1 MKAAIGKLAKSA
13 AVVAVSGVL
22 FCSMGDARA
31 DGRGGHGGGDHG
43 WATAG
48 KILTGVM
55 AADLLFN
62 HLPAYSNSSTTYVS
76 TTTYGGGYTYS
87 SVSYGAP
94 PPVYV
99 APAPVYYAPPP
110 VYVAPQPV
118 YVASPPVYYAP
129 VPVYYAPAPVYCAP
143 VVYRPAPVYRV
154 NVGVS
159 YGGHGGGNYGGHGGG
174 NHR

>member
-1 MKAAIGKLAKSA
+1 MKAAMGKLVKSA
-13 AVVAVSGVL
+13 AVVAASGVL
-22 FCSMGDARA
+22 FCGMGEARA
-31 DGRGGHGGGDHG
+31 DGRSGHGGGGDRG

-62 HLPAYSNSSTTYVS
+62 HLPARSSSSTTYVS

-94 PPVYV
+94 VPVYVAPPPVYYAPAPVYV

-110 VYVAPQPV
+110 GYAVQQPV
-118 YVASPPVYYAP
+118 
-129 VPVYYAPAPVYCAP
+129 
-143 VVYRPAPVYRV
+143 
-154 NVGVS
+154 
-159 YGGHGGGNYGGHGGG
+159 
-174 NHR
+174 